1 MPNDWERRTLIDVA
15 EVIISNV
22 DKKTK
27 DDETP
32 VRLCNYTDVYYNQF
46 IRRDMAFMSAT
57 AKEREIKKCTLFK
70 GDVIITKDSEK
81 ADDIGV
87 PAYIRE
93 NIDNLVCGYHLV
105 MLRPKP
111 DLVDGAFL
119 FYALSDRPAQVQ
131 FHAKA
136 NGITRF
142 GLRKNDIESVE
153 VPIPPLAVQRQ
164 IGVILASLEDKIDLN
179 RRMNRTLERMAQALF
194 KSWFIDFTPV
204 RAKADGDPTAGGLP
218 DHLADLFPDRLVDS
232 ELGEI
237 PEGWTTGVLGDI
249 AEQVLGGQWGSD
261 TQDEETV
268 PAICLRGCDMEDLRA
283 VGNAPKAPVRFIK
296 PTAIQ
301 KRLPSKRDVLIA
313 ASGAGPCGRPLWC
326 AKDIALLYSHP
337 VVYSNFVKRFQTP
350 SPAHAV
356 FLDRFL
362 FRKFEDRSI
371 HDYITGTS
379 VPNLDA
385 AGLLKTCPLVI
396 PTEEVLAAYHSF
408 CRPMFQRLYGLQNV
422 TLAHLRDTL
431 LPKLLSGEL
440 EVPEAEAAVEEMSS

>member
-46 IRRDMAFMSAT
+46 IRHDMAFMSAT
-57 AKEREIKKCTLFK
+57 AKEREIKKCSLFK

-87 PAYIRE
+87 PAYVRE

-105 MLRPKP
+105 MLRPNP
-111 DLVDGAFL
+111 DLVDGTFL

-142 GLRKNDIESVE
+142 GLRKNDIETIE
-153 VPIPPLAVQRQ
+153 VPIPPLPVQRQ
-164 IGVILASLEDKIDLN
+164 IGTILASLEDKIDLN

-194 KSWFIDFTPV
+194 KSWFIDFNPV
-204 RAKADGDPTAGGLP
+204 RAKAEGDPTAGGLP
-218 DHLADLFPDRLVDS
+218 DHLAALFPDRLVES

-237 PEGWTTGVLGDI
+237 PEAWEVKSLDEVAHYLNGLACQKHPPVEGRKSLPVIKIRELRGGITANSDRASSDVAPKYIVEDGDILFSWSGSLLVSIWCNGRGVLNQHVFKVTSGKYPKWYFYHGTKHHLEEFQRI
-249 AEQVLGGQWGSD
+249 AADKATTMGHIKRHHLTDAKLAVPPDDLLNAATDVLG
-261 TQDEETV
+261 V
-268 PAICLRGCDMEDLRA
+268 AIDRRINALRQAR
-283 VGNAPKAPVRFIK
+283 
-296 PTAIQ
+296 
-301 KRLPSKRDVLIA
+301 
-313 ASGAGPCGRPLWC
+313 
-326 AKDIALLYSHP
+326 
-337 VVYSNFVKRFQTP
+337 
-350 SPAHAV
+350 
-356 FLDRFL
+356 
-362 FRKFEDRSI
+362 
-371 HDYITGTS
+371 
-379 VPNLDA
+379 
-385 AGLLKTCPLVI
+385 
-396 PTEEVLAAYHSF
+396 
-408 CRPMFQRLYGLQNV
+408 
-422 TLAHLRDTL
+422 TLSMLRDTL

-440 EVPEAEAAVEEMSS
+440 EVPEAEAAVEEVV